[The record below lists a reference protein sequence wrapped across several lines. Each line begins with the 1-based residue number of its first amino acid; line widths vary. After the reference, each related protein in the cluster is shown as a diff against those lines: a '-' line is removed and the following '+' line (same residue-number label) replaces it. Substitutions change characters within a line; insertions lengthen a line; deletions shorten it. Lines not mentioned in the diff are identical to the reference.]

1 MQNERKHEVLEQ
13 VKSTINRVFVGK
25 EEVVEKILICLL
37 AGGHILYLRHKWIV
51 L

>member
-1 MQNERKHEVLEQ
+1 MKNEKEYKRLEQ
-13 VKSTINRVFVGK
+13 IRSAINKVSVGK